1 MEICRIA
8 GERLAGAD
16 PRQLIA
22 VGLDLGDDS
31 GLEPENLRFC
41 LETLLAQPPFGA
53 ARPVITRLA
62 GDALRVTYL
71 EIEDGRPDD

>member
-41 LETLLAQPPFGA
+41 LETLLAQPPFAIGHGLVDDVGH
-53 ARPVITRLA
+53 PQV
-62 GDALRVTYL
+62 ALH
-71 EIEDGRPDD
+71 GRGQR